1 MNKKNY
7 SNFNNNYLLN
17 INNDE
22 KVRFENNDTNE
33 KKKYI
38 DNSDS
43 RNKNYLNVN
52 SNRNSSV
59 NSNRNS
65 SVDVDSFLRYP
76 PNFYNNKTSVELN
89 KNLDHDNYDVIYS
102 NKASA
107 PTLPKALQKKE
118 NINKER
124 HFQIINDKPYIGAG
138 RGIGNLDVSELIRCG
153 QDTRRMNDKFKES
166 QESTITNRFQIL
178 DKNLQDPK
186 NIVMNIPRG
195 GIQTRKTKK
204 LFEEK
209 NKSNNINFKY

>member
-7 SNFNNNYLLN
+7 SNFNNDYLLN
-17 INNDE
+17 IDDNE
-22 KVRFENNDTNE
+22 KIRFENNESNE
-33 KKKYI
+33 KKRYI

-43 RNKNYLNVN
+43 RNKNYLNH
-52 SNRNSSV
+52 

-76 PNFYNNKTSVELN
+76 PNFYQNKTSVELN
-89 KNLDHDNYDVIYS
+89 KKLDHEKYDVIYS
-102 NKASA
+102 NKASNIN
-107 PTLPKALQKKE
+107 LPKELQKKE
-118 NINKER
+118 NKNKEK

-153 QDTRRMNDKFKES
+153 QDTRRMNDQFKEN

-178 DKNLQDPK
+178 DKNFQDPK
-186 NIVMNIPRG
+186 NIVMSIPRG

-204 LFEEK
+204 LNETKKK
-209 NKSNNINFKY
+209 NNFKFNY